1 MKKCV
6 KPSLSD
12 PEHSVDLFDA
22 DRTNESGDMLCV
34 APAILPEQADE
45 YWNDYVKTSWC
56 FSDDGFDQNK
66 VRERYPII
74 QKGKGHLKYRSVAF
88 SDTPKCLYRFLYLW
102 EPHVLDFSDMY
113 NSRIALIDLNG
124 AAVAK
129 LAFYKYE
136 LAAYFYVPEGDLIVK
151 PVRAIATPA
160 GPLFVSSGIPGIEDD
175 DEYRPQLVEGC
186 KAEEE
191 IQAFIAL
198 LEQEHD
204 VYSGNN
210 FRV

>member
-1 MKKCV
+1 MSENRKCQLCWNYEKDKCIEGIPDSGISECTIYV
-6 KPSLSD
+6 CKP
-12 PEHSVDLFDA
+12 E
-22 DRTNESGDMLCV
+22 
-34 APAILPEQADE
+34 
-45 YWNDYVKTSWC
+45 
-56 FSDDGFDQNK
+56 K
-66 VRERYPII
+66 VRAKYPII
-74 QKGKGHLKYRSVAF
+74 QTGKRDLKYRSVAF

-113 NSRIALIDLNG
+113 KSRIALIDLNG
-124 AAVAK
+124 AAVVK
-129 LAFYKYE
+129 LAYFKYE
-136 LAAYFYVPEGDLIVK
+136 LAAYFYVPEGDIIIK

-175 DEYRPQLVEGC
+175 DEYRPQLVEGS

>member
-1 MKKCV
+1 MRKCV
-6 KPSLSD
+6 KPSISD
-12 PEHSVDLFDA
+12 PEHSVDLFDE
-22 DRTNESGDMLCV
+22 DRINEYGDMLCV
-34 APAILPEQADE
+34 APAILPEQADK
-45 YWNDYVKTSWC
+45 YWNDYVKISWC
-56 FSDDGFDQNK
+56 FSDEGFDTKK
-66 VRERYPII
+66 VRAKYPII
-74 QKGKGHLKYRSVAF
+74 EKGKGYLKYRSVAF

-102 EPHVLDFSDMY
+102 EPPVLDFSDMY
-113 NSRIALIDLNG
+113 KSRIALIDLNG
-124 AAVAK
+124 VAVAS
-129 LAFYKYE
+129 LAFFKYE

-151 PVRAIATPA
+151 PVPAIDTPA
-160 GPLFVSSGIPGIEDD
+160 GPLFISSGIPGIEDD
-175 DEYRPQLVEGC
+175 DEYRPQLVEGS

>member
-6 KPSLSD
+6 KPSISD

-34 APAILPEQADE
+34 APAILSEQADE

-66 VRERYPII
+66 VREKYPII
-74 QKGKGHLKYRSVAF
+74 QKSKRVLTYRSVAF
-88 SDTPKCLYRFLYLW
+88 SDTPKSLYRFLYLW
-102 EPHVLDFSDMY
+102 RSPSLNFSDMY
-113 NSRIALIDLNG
+113 KSTIAVIDLNG

-129 LAFYKYE
+129 LAFFKYE
-136 LAAYFYVPEGDLIVK
+136 LAAYFYVPEGDIIVK

-175 DEYRPQLVEGC
+175 DEYRPQLVEGS

>member
-1 MKKCV
+1 MSENRKCQLCWEFIDE
-6 KPSLSD
+6 KCSQGETESD
-12 PEHSVDLFDA
+12 IPDCSEFVLD
-22 DRTNESGDMLCV
+22 T
-34 APAILPEQADE
+34 
-45 YWNDYVKTSWC
+45 K
-56 FSDDGFDQNK
+56 K
-66 VRERYPII
+66 VRAKYPII
-74 QKGKGHLKYRSVAF
+74 QTGKGHLKYRSVAF

-102 EPHVLDFSDMY
+102 GPPVLDFSDMY
-113 NSRIALIDLNG
+113 KSRIALIDLNG
-124 AAVAK
+124 VAVAS
-129 LAFYKYE
+129 LAFFKYE
-136 LAAYFYVPEGDLIVK
+136 LAAYFYVPEGNIIVK

-175 DEYRPQLVEGC
+175 DECRPQLVEGS

-198 LEQEHD
+198 LEQEHE

>member
-12 PEHSVDLFDA
+12 PEHSVDLFDE
-22 DRTNESGDMLCV
+22 DRTNEFGDMLCV

-45 YWNDYVKTSWC
+45 CWNDHVKISWC
-56 FSDDGFDQNK
+56 YSDDGFDEK
-66 VRERYPII
+66 IVREKYPII
-74 QKGKGHLKYRSVAF
+74 QKSKRVLTYRSVAF
-88 SDTPKCLYRFLYLW
+88 SDTPKSLYRFLYLW
-102 EPHVLDFSDMY
+102 GGHALDFSDMY
-113 NSRIALIDLNG
+113 KSTIAVIDLNG

-129 LAFYKYE
+129 LAFFKYQ
-136 LAAYFYVPEGDLIVK
+136 LAAYFYVPEGDIIVK
-151 PVRAIATPA
+151 PVPAIATPA

-175 DEYRPQLVEGC
+175 DEYRPQLVEGS

-191 IQAFIAL
+191 IQAFITL
-198 LEQEHD
+198 LEKEHD
-204 VYSGNN
+204 VYPGNN